1 MKDMRNNPIENGS
14 LCLRSRSI
22 YGDSRLGYALVI
34 SNKLF
39 WKDNW
44 NNYLSMHDKINLSQV
59 VVIEQLND
67 DEKKMRKEWLE
78 FMATTKSKK
87 VKDEDKEI
95 VKGLLSE
102 M

>member
-1 MKDMRNNPIENGS
+1 MKDMRNNPIENGN
-14 LCLRSRSI
+14 LCFRSRI
-22 YGDSRLGYALVI
+22 VNGETLMGYALVI

-67 DEKKMRKEWLE
+67 DEKKIRKEWLE

-87 VKDEDKEI
+87 VKDEDRVI
-95 VKGLLSE
+95 VKDLLSE
-102 M
+102 I

>member
-1 MKDMRNNPIENGS
+1 
-14 LCLRSRSI
+14 
-22 YGDSRLGYALVI
+22 
-34 SNKLF
+34 
-39 WKDNW
+39 
-44 NNYLSMHDKINLSQV
+44 MHDKINLSQV

-67 DEKKMRKEWLE
+67 DEKKIRKEWLE